1 MPIELEF
8 IAKPGCHLCDQAR
21 DVINDVL
28 MDFPMVKFTEQNMLE
43 SQDLVN
49 KYSEEIPVLLINDTQ
64 FSFWKVDADKL
75 RTKLQGMV

>member
-1 MPIELEF
+1 MAIELKF
-8 IAKPGCHLCDQAR
+8 IVKPGCHLCDQAR

-28 MDFPMVKFTEQNMLE
+28 VDFPMVKFTEQNMLE

>member
-1 MPIELEF
+1 MAIELKF
-8 IAKPGCHLCDQAR
+8 IVKPGCHLCDQAR